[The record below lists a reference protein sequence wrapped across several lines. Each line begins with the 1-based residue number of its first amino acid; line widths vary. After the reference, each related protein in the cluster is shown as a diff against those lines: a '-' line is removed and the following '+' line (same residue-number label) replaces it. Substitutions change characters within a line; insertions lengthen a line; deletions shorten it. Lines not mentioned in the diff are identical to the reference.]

1 MEIPCTNQTNTFTKS
16 DENKSYSFKKANEE
30 QFDVYDEQ
38 NALFI
43 EPMFVI

>member
-1 MEIPCTNQTNTFTKS
+1 MEIPGSNQTNTFTKS
-16 DENKSYSFKKANEE
+16 EENKSNSMKKANGE